1 MNLVV
6 VRASER
12 TSYSLDQWRTYL
24 KDSFKQGENF
34 TEYNEDYFKYLRG
47 IEHIR
52 ELTDSEA
59 YYMRAYDEVVNG
71 VKT

>member
-6 VRASER
+6 VNASER
-12 TSYSLDQWRTYL
+12 QWYTLDNWRTYL
-24 KDSFKQGENF
+24 RDSFKQGENF

-47 IEHIR
+47 VMYIR
-52 ELTDSEA
+52 ELTDSES

-71 VKT
+71 VTL